1 MVISAGD
8 PLGPDGPGP
17 TARARR
23 PGTASYFQDINIETV
38 SNEYSYGEHPR
49 LIFLKDLNS
58 EIKASNLKSYIEKL
72 LYFCR
77 TKSKLHA
84 SRPHLTLPLAS
95 LALSITYSS
104 PFTRKQSFDSSVEFL
119 QFQFGLKGRFCVSSC
134 FKILLLQ
141 YCIPVD
147 FDMGNAL
154 DCCKPQS
161 SSYVPVSF
169 KKRDDIFQRLQN
181 EGLIR
186 CKLCAAPCVMAAELT
201 KNVLVGFATIQNPPM
216 NLQSA
221 LLSPRTLPLQGGQC
235 SNMLAVCPSRLALN
249 P

>member
-134 FKILLLQ
+134 FKICYCSTAYLLTSIWGTRWTAANRNRHPMFL
-141 YCIPVD
+141 YLSKKEMI
-147 FDMGNAL
+147 FFNG
-154 DCCKPQS
+154 
-161 SSYVPVSF
+161 F
-169 KKRDDIFQRLQN
+169 K
-181 EGLIR
+181 
-186 CKLCAAPCVMAAELT
+186 T
-201 KNVLVGFATIQNPPM
+201 KD
-216 NLQSA
+216 
-221 LLSPRTLPLQGGQC
+221 
-235 SNMLAVCPSRLALN
+235 
-249 P
+249 